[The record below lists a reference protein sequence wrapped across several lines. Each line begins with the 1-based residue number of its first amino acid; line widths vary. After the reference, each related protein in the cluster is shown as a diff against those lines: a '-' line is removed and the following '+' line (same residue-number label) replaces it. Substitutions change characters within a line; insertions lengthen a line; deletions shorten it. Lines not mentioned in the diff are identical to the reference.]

1 MNNNSRIV
9 RAQSTQNL
17 LRSRL
22 QNFCDNYAVLEVV
35 GDRRS
40 LKQSPGS
47 WNFDK
52 LNFNVNLIFTKG
64 IYREEKRDWDSFW
77 ESENVRLTEKICY
90 ISFLYHST
98 TLSISF
104 VKYSNF

>member
-35 GDRRS
+35 GDRS
-40 LKQSPGS
+40 SPKQSPS
-47 WNFDK
+47 HE
-52 LNFNVNLIFTKG
+52 T
-64 IYREEKRDWDSFW
+64 
-77 ESENVRLTEKICY
+77 LT
-90 ISFLYHST
+90 S
-98 TLSISF
+98 SILM
-104 VKYSNF
+104 